1 MSRKQLNIEEL
12 LEVVGSQEHPGDV
25 EHRYELRR
33 SLMCSRFFAPRV
45 SRWDRMM
52 TYTAPLF
59 AGGMMVGVFA
69 LMAAHVSME
78 PEVGPQTISSKSSV
92 VQASVSQTQVE
103 PIHVEDFLSDP
114 FEPTVALADF
124 ETEETKRVNYVP
136 LSMQRYVRMQ

>member
-1 MSRKQLNIEEL
+1 
-12 LEVVGSQEHPGDV
+12 
-25 EHRYELRR
+25 
-33 SLMCSRFFAPRV
+33 
-45 SRWDRMM
+45 M